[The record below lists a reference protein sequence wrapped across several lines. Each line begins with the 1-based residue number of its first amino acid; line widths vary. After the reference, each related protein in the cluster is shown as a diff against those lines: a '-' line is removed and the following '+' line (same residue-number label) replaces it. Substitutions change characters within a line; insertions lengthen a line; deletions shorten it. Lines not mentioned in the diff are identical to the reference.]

1 MNIDLLNRGSG
12 ATDKFVPRSLLEQA
26 ETPAPSRPHL
36 QSGNP
41 TSTTISISI
50 LAPGVS
56 KEQEPVEANDAEIIA
71 LFLEIEPEYSRTN
84 RLLADL

>member
-1 MNIDLLNRGSG
+1 MSMDLLNSGSN
-12 ATDKFVPRSLLEQA
+12 ATDKFVPRSLLEKA
-26 ETPAPSRPHL
+26 SPPAPSRSHL

-41 TSTTISISI
+41 TSTTISISV
-50 LAPGVS
+50 LAQKVS